1 MGSIH
6 LTGIG
11 MRNTGTWIHGVFM
24 TLCLVFRSISST
36 APPEQTAYEE
46 LAAIETMA
54 ENVRQLEN
62 ETLIQ
67 NEALSR
73 IENLSEDLLT
83 RILRL
88 EAANNGTQGTI
99 ESQQKGMR
107 SQHKLLHQSLH
118 KLKLVVVT

>member
-88 EAANNGTQGTI
+88 EAANNGTQGTTQYNRI
-99 ESQQKGMR
+99 TAERKGENKR
-107 SQHKLLHQSLH
+107 TGR
-118 KLKLVVVT
+118 LKTGHSRAG

>member
-1 MGSIH
+1 MGSSH

-11 MRNTGTWIHGVFM
+11 MRNTGTWIHGVFL
-24 TLCLVFRSISST
+24 TLCLVLRSISST
-36 APPEQTAYEE
+36 DPPEQTAYEE
-46 LAAIETMA
+46 LAVIETMA

-73 IENLSEDLLT
+73 IENLSEDLLR

-88 EAANNGTQGTI
+88 EAANNGITAERNEVTTQP
-99 ESQQKGMR
+99 SPP
-107 SQHKLLHQSLH
+107 
-118 KLKLVVVT
+118 VT